1 MNNLMEDV
9 VKKAF
14 RMLIEAMD
22 ENGSQKLLFPCRRNG
37 ISRYSEQEFKQMLIK
52 ALEETNGIKYS
63 VETPTLQRYSSQNGK
78 LIENM
83 NGESGRIDMC
93 IYQKVADKW
102 QRLHLVELK
111 AHNVKVQND
120 LMKLIQDSEKDEFC
134 KESYFIQILY
144 SANKET
150 LSNLQQKYN
159 SYIGE
164 EKALLPSLDKEII
177 VYLLFANGVQKVEES
192 PCYCRFNLRDG
203 LNEQKPQKI

>member
-1 MNNLMEDV
+1 MNNSMEDV

-192 PCYCRFNLRDG
+192 PCYCRFNLQDG